1 MERCVASEQT
11 RVRCAQ
17 QLQSGHAAGRL
28 PDNQLTGVPQ
38 LTARPHL
45 VMYAARGWHTGQDS
59 TRDVWQAHRVQSLHQ
74 SIQPFSQHL
83 AEKWRL

>member
-1 MERCVASEQT
+1 MEQCMASEQT
-11 RVRCAQ
+11 RVRGAN

-28 PDNQLTGVPQ
+28 PDNQLKDMPQ
-38 LTARPHL
+38 LISKPHL

-74 SIQPFSQHL
+74 SIHSFSQHL
-83 AEKWRL
+83 AETWRL